1 MLLRIPHQNLF
12 SIFCQSDI
20 VLEIKT
26 QILIRKN
33 KSPDLFFLTCLQ
45 SFRIVSLC
53 ILTIHYVFAFD
64 QFWPTKEKV
73 LGTPDLNSFFLT
85 PNYDTYIHLKS
96 QQHFREYETKIMIF
110 NTCFSLFTNN
120 LYINIIYEAQ
130 QQNLIIQFTF
140 YKHVAQQQ
148 TKWKIFIN
156 INLLYRTYEIDFEK
170 CSNTSLWNHSLLS
183 IKVHPWPWI

>member
-33 KSPDLFFLTCLQ
+33 KSPDFFFLTCPQ
-45 SFRIVSLC
+45 RFRIVSLC

-64 QFWPTKEKV
+64 QFWPAKEKV

-148 TKWKIFIN
+148 TK
-156 INLLYRTYEIDFEK
+156 
-170 CSNTSLWNHSLLS
+170 
-183 IKVHPWPWI
+183 